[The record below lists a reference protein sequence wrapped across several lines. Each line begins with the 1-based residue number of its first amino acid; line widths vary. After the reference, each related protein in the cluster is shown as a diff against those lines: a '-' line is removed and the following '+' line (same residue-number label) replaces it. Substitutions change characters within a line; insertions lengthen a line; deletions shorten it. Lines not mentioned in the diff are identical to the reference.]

1 MRLPACL
8 LGLLLSCS
16 TLAASLPDAVVDT
29 VQMPAWLQR
38 GGRQVP
44 LAPGQEIHAGDRV
57 LTGEGARAYLKLGEG
72 STVKLGASAQFT
84 FEREP
89 AEPALF
95 KAAMNVLTG
104 AFRFTTAAVQKLRRR
119 DVAIRV
125 GTATIGIRGTDVW
138 GRAGSSEDLVM
149 LIEGRIEV
157 QPARGGAIVMDQGK
171 SVFTAPRGGATAPL
185 SLASDG
191 ELQARAR
198 ETDILPGD
206 GATRGGGHWA
216 LLLGSFAEESS
227 ALAAYD
233 QAHGSGYAAR
243 IAISPSEGG
252 MRYNVLVPGFADEAE
267 ASATAARLQ
276 ADTGIEARPQRSR

>member
-38 GGRQVP
+38 SGRQVP

-119 DVAIRV
+119 DVAIR
-125 GTATIGIRGTDVW
+125 RGTNC
-138 GRAGSSEDLVM
+138 DL
-149 LIEGRIEV
+149 
-157 QPARGGAIVMDQGK
+157 D
-171 SVFTAPRGGATAPL
+171 
-185 SLASDG
+185 
-191 ELQARAR
+191 
-198 ETDILPGD
+198 GD
-206 GATRGGGHWA
+206 GAAGAGAVVHDDLLAELVAEFLRVEPREGVRVAAGVAYEHAHRPGGIGLFRREQRRG
-216 LLLGSFAEESS
+216 
-227 ALAAYD
+227 
-233 QAHGSGYAAR
+233 
-243 IAISPSEGG
+243 
-252 MRYNVLVPGFADEAE
+252 
-267 ASATAARLQ
+267 
-276 ADTGIEARPQRSR
+276 

>member
-8 LGLLLSCS
+8 LGLFLSFS
-16 TLAASLPDAVVDT
+16 TLAAAKPDAVVDA

-57 LTGEGARAYLKLGEG
+57 TTGEGARAYLRLGEG

-84 FEREP
+84 FERES
-89 AEPALF
+89 AEASLF

-104 AFRFTTAAVQKLRRR
+104 AFRFTTAQVQKLRRR
-119 DVAIRV
+119 DLAIRV

-138 GRAGSSEDLVM
+138 GRAGSKEDLVM

-157 QPARGGAIVMDQGK
+157 QPARGDGLVMDQVK
-171 SVFTAPRGGATAPL
+171 AVFTAPRGGAAAPL
-185 SLASDG
+185 SQASDE

-206 GATRGGGHWA
+206 GAVRGEGRWA
-216 LLLGSFAEESS
+216 LLLGSFAEEAA
-227 ALAAYD
+227 ALATYD
-233 QAHGSGYAAR
+233 QARGSGYAAR
-243 IAISPSEGG
+243 IVIAPGAGG
-252 MRYNVLVPGFADEAE
+252 MGYRVLVPGFAVEAE
-267 ASATAARLQ
+267 AAATAVRLR
-276 ADTGIEARPQRSR
+276 AATGIEARTLRSR